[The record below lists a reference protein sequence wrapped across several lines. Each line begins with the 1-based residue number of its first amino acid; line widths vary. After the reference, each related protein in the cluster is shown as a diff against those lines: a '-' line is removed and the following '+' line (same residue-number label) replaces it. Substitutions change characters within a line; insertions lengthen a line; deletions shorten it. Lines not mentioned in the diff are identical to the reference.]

1 MKNLILLFFVLA
13 TLSLAAQPPN
23 SVVIKV
29 GTPFTLT
36 GQPSNYCS
44 DLVNGCVNCTSDTHG
59 QTRVY
64 NEFGFEFSST
74 GYWPSGGFGSIANFT
89 FTIGGAATYTV
100 KYQEREV
107 NLHHEVFLDC
117 TKSPL
122 SPTLVKDIT
131 VYAETDLQFTLA
143 SSTICANDAPINLL
157 PRTNKSSGQ
166 LPVKFF
172 VDGVE
177 LAGSMFNPGLYSS
190 GSHTIRAEY
199 NFYNGMSSV
208 SRAITINP
216 APSLNFTLPAQICSD
231 GTDVN
236 LNSLTSVTGGTV
248 SFSCVGGTCGGAMFY
263 TSGSNTMLNLDWNGT
278 SSSFSSTIRATAT
291 SPQGCVTTVDRVL
304 QTGMAFTI
312 NPGSN
317 FSVCKNGTTVALG
330 GTNTAGGGSTVGWSG
345 TGVSG
350 TNFNPGDGS
359 VVAGNNY
366 TLTYSVNNNTGCLK
380 TATKVVTV
388 NPAPVLS
395 LTTSSATRCNN
406 TTVNLNTVYGPRD
419 GGSSITNVTWSSS
432 NSTINTRINNTTK
445 LLDLSGVAGGSYPL
459 SYSFTN
465 ASGCTSSATVS
476 NAITVN
482 STPGLPTISTNPAN
496 PSCGAT
502 NFALTGGGASG
513 GEEYRWYNASN
524 TLQGTG
530 SNFSTGA
537 LAVGS
542 YTYKATRRNTTTGCE
557 SDYQTINLTINNLPV
572 INSPAAGQVFNECTG
587 TGTLNLFTLTGAN
600 PTGGT
605 FSSSNSTISSRLSG
619 TGNAVLNLSGVV
631 VGNYPVTYTVTSG
644 CSASVNFNLNF
655 SSGVAIPAVA
665 DKVNC
670 AAGQSASLTVS
681 NIDGAA
687 IYRWYE
693 SSSGGNVVHTG
704 TSFTTPP
711 LNSSKSYWIEATKG
725 TCVSPRDQATV
736 IVVDFGEV
744 NAGTDLGACTN
755 AVSFNLND
763 GSNSPA
769 GGVWSGPGVTG
780 NTFNGSGLSVGQTYT
795 ITYTYT
801 QSGCSGSDTRNIS
814 LGLTASLTATPGTT
828 VDFGEKVE
836 INHNYSNATETRWDF
851 GDGWTLNQLN
861 GVHYYYSEGPKTI
874 KVYIK
879 VNQGGLIC
887 DGDFTFNNFITV
899 NPLDV
904 ITQTDN
910 PLTAI
915 KEVKAFP
922 IPFSNSLNVYAEME
936 VGEVEIRLVDTQ
948 GKPIV
953 NRMVYLSAGN
963 NEVISVSEGEGLPQ
977 GMYIL
982 LIQQNKLVQ
991 PIKIIKR

>member
-1 MKNLILLFFVLA
+1 MKHILLTVSLLLVSLIEIIAQPATSYLIRRSNGVNTTVTIQPGIDWPGDCYGNTNYQWYSLTPSAATFTNPSNAIDSRGLNPPPTLQILNTASVGTYTMAYKIHDEGWEDIVFCKYYSQENLIRNV
-13 TLSLAAQPPN
+13 
-23 SVVIKV
+23 SVVVENYQWNSTPPATICPTGSINFAAHISTTSDV
-29 GTPFTLT
+29 SWAVTSGGGSFAGTTYSPGAYT
-36 GQPSNYCS
+36 GSVTIRARKNYSNGGDQ
-44 DLVNGCVNCTSDTHG
+44 DLVHTFTV
-59 QTRVY
+59 
-64 NEFGFEFSST
+64 ST
-74 GYWPSGGFGSIANFT
+74 PPSFGSIT
-89 FTIGGAATYTV
+89 F
-100 KYQEREV
+100 
-107 NLHHEVFLDC
+107 
-117 TKSPL
+117 
-122 SPTLVKDIT
+122 
-131 VYAETDLQFTLA
+131 
-143 SSTICANDAPINLL
+143 
-157 PRTNKSSGQ
+157 
-166 LPVKFF
+166 
-172 VDGVE
+172 
-177 LAGSMFNPGLYSS
+177 
-190 GSHTIRAEY
+190 
-199 NFYNGMSSV
+199 
-208 SRAITINP
+208 
-216 APSLNFTLPAQICSD
+216 PSQICSD
-231 GTDVN
+231 APD
-236 LNSLTSVTGGTV
+236 LNLTSLFPVTGGTV
-248 SFSCVGGTCGGAMFY
+248 AFTCVSGTCGGAMFY
-263 TSGSNTMLNLDWNGT
+263 SSGPNTMLNLDWNGT
-278 SSSFSSTIRATAT
+278 SASFSSTIRATAT
-291 SPQGCVTTVDRVL
+291 SPAGCVTTVERTL

-312 NPGSN
+312 SAGSN
-317 FSVCKNGTTVALG
+317 FSVCKNGTPVALG
-330 GTNTAGGGSTVGWSG
+330 GSNTAGGGATVGWSG
-345 TGVSG
+345 VGVSG
-350 TNFNPGDGS
+350 TNFNPADGG
-359 VVAGNNY
+359 VIAGNNY
-366 TLTYSVNNNTGCLK
+366 TLTYSVNNNSGCLK

-388 NPAPVLS
+388 NPAPVLT

-406 TTVNLNTVYGPRD
+406 TTLNLNTVYGPRD
-419 GGSSITNVTWSSS
+419 GGAAITNVTWSSS
-432 NSTINTRINNTTK
+432 NSTINSKINNTTK
-445 LLDLSGVAGGSYPL
+445 ILDLVGVAGGSYPL
-459 SYSFTN
+459 TYAYTN
-465 ASGCTSSATVS
+465 GSGCTSSVTVAS
-476 NAITVN
+476 AIIVNA
-482 STPGLPTISTNPAN
+482 TPGLPTISTTPAN
-496 PSCGAT
+496 PSCGPT
-502 NFALTGGGASG
+502 NFTLTGGGAGG
-513 GEEYRWYNASN
+513 GEEYRWYNSSN
-524 TLQGTG
+524 VLQGSG
-530 SNFSTGA
+530 NNFSTGT
-537 LAVGS
+537 LAVGT
-542 YTYKATRRNTTTGCE
+542 YTYKATRRNTTSGCE
-557 SDYQTINLTINNLPV
+557 SDFRTITLTVNNLPV
-572 INSPAAGQVFNECTG
+572 INTPTSGQVFNECTG

-600 PTGGT
+600 PIGGT
-605 FSSSNSTISSRLSG
+605 FSSSNGTISSRLSG
-619 TGNAVLNLSGVV
+619 TGNSVLSLSGVG
-631 VGNYPVTYTVTSG
+631 VGNYPITYTVTSG

-670 AAGQSASLTVS
+670 AAAQSANLTVS
-681 NIDGAA
+681 NVDGAA
-687 IYRWYE
+687 TYRWYE
-693 SSSGGNVVHTG
+693 VSSGGSAIHTG

-711 LNSSKSYWIEATKG
+711 LNSTKSYWIEATKG

-736 IVVDFGEV
+736 IVVDFGEI

-814 LGLTASLTATPGTT
+814 LGLNASLTATPGTT

-861 GVHYYYSEGPKTI
+861 GIHYYYSEGPKTI

-904 ITQTDN
+904 ITETDN

-948 GKPIV
+948 GKPII

-982 LIQQNKLVQ
+982 MIQQNKLVQ